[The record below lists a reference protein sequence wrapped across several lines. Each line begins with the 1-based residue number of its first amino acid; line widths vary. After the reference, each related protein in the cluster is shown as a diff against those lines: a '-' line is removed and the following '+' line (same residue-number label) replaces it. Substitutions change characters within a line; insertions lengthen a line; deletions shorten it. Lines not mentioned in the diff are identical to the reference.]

1 MHGVSRYCLSPWS
14 TLMCHAPS
22 MLHATQVCAMFSMFT
37 LNQHTVGTT
46 SNISSMLA
54 LSCYRAIN
62 MWTVIMLELCWTSC
76 CSLVSFFISP
86 LLPLYYLTLA
96 IIRLYWTQCT
106 VTSHVSISCSVTMC
120 TGSPGA
126 PSEPLCSLRQSSLQ
140 LLLIRARRWAL
151 LFSVFFIPFILV
163 LSTFFTFPLTFF
175 YHFHCIPILNY
186 RSLHHQFLE
195 PHLGTV
201 QGLKEREGCKL
212 LIKAFSR
219 SISRVN
225 NNSDNLLMVM
235 W

>member
-76 CSLVSFFISP
+76 CSLVSFISP

-151 LFSVFFIPFILV
+151 LFFCLFHSIYFSFKYIFH
-163 LSTFFTFPLTFF
+163 FPLLLFSIIF
-175 YHFHCIPILNY
+175 IA
-186 RSLHHQFLE
+186 FLFWTTG
-195 PHLGTV
+195 H
-201 QGLKEREGCKL
+201 
-212 LIKAFSR
+212 
-219 SISRVN
+219 SIISF
-225 NNSDNLLMVM
+225 
-235 W
+235 